1 MQSFLLVR
9 PGNYND
15 KSNYLA
21 VSPVSMLENVTEFAK
36 VTEREIASSVD
47 KNISGGN

>member
-1 MQSFLLVR
+1 MAIKRWWIIFLAIM
-9 PGNYND
+9 
-15 KSNYLA
+15 NYLA

-47 KNISGGN
+47 KNISGGK